1 MKKIFAILSSAL
13 FLAAAGLF
21 TACSTE
27 DDLTAPTETWVE
39 KTYTYTGN
47 DGKTSQLTCYF
58 MYTSTGYSNTN
69 LLNVP
74 TNSQNGST
82 TTIKPGLTIV
92 AVPAT
97 SSELANTLKNA
108 VTGSKTGFFCKT
120 FGTGNQS
127 ETDDSDSSSFTFNM
141 SETKWNLFYY
151 ANIASF
157 LKNDQLK
164 NPPTPLKS
172 SGYAEYD
179 LNTDDL
185 KKAFSWKKLLANYLL
200 GSL

>member
-39 KTYTYTGN
+39 KTYTYKTETGS
-47 DGKTSQLTCYF
+47 TELLCYF
-58 MYTSTGYSNTN
+58 MFTENGYSNDN
-69 LLNVP
+69 LQNVP
-74 TNSQNGST
+74 EKSQNGSAK
-82 TTIKPGLTIV
+82 TIKPGLTVVI
-92 AVPAT
+92 VPAVSAT
-97 SSELANTLKNA
+97 NAAADTLLSA
-108 VTGSKTGFFCKT
+108 LGSTNFICKT
-120 FGTGNQS
+120 FGMGNNS
-127 ETDDSDSSSFTFNM
+127 VGDDGEEDSSGFSFSM
-141 SETKWNLFYY
+141 SKAKWNLFYY

-172 SGYAEYD
+172 SSYSELSVD
-179 LNTDDL
+179 EM
-185 KKAFSWKKLLANYLL
+185 KKYFSWKKLLANYLL